1 MGWFNDFTDNVLGID
16 DNKTFGIK
24 NDTFVGEIL
33 DATVGRAVDIAT
45 DVTDWIDDQVED
57 AVDFI
62 QDDIGIDLQ
71 TVAAIGL
78 AFVPGMQA
86 FAGNILAGTLGAVPG
101 LQAAGTIVGGLTTA
115 AGQGIVQGAQI
126 GLGVGTAQQGII
138 AAQGGEFD
146 IEAIGQAGIQ
156 GAAAGGL
163 SAAAIQGAT
172 MGANVLARET
182 SQGLRSIGLDSA
194 ADAVYNVP
202 AGGGPMAPNYLTEGA
217 RYGEKAATGITGQV
231 AATGEFDVMG
241 ALTGIVNPYSGV
253 LGGVTSGLSSQMVSQ
268 GQQQGGQGVAT
279 GGGGYGISSGTQAGT
294 GQPSRSNNQGTS
306 QPTAQFIE
314 TSTGQFGS
322 PGAGGVFGGLD
333 QLGST
338 DAYVDV
344 GQVSDIY
351 AQREVGAMVTA
362 GS

>member
-1 MGWFNDFTDNVLGID
+1 MGWFEDFTDNVLGID
-16 DNKTFGIK
+16 ESKGTFLGIGG
-24 NDTFVGEIL
+24 TVGEIGS
-33 DATVGRAVDIAT
+33 DIVGKFT

-57 AVDFI
+57 AVDFV
-62 QDDIGIDLQ
+62 QDDLGIDLQ

-86 FAGNILAGTLGAVPG
+86 FAGNMLAGTLGAVPG
-101 LQAAGTIVGGLTTA
+101 LSSAGTIVGGLTTA

-126 GLGVGTAQQGII
+126 GLGVGTAQQGIS
-138 AAQGGEFD
+138 AARGGEFD
-146 IEAIGQAGIQ
+146 IEAIGEAGIR
-156 GAAAGGL
+156 GAAAGGI
-163 SAAAIQGAT
+163 SAAAVQGAT
-172 MGANVLARET
+172 MGVNALARET

-194 ADAVYNVP
+194 ADSVYNVS
-202 AGGGPMAPNYLTEGA
+202 ASGGPMAPSYLTEGA
-217 RYGEKAATGITGQV
+217 RYGQKAAAGITGQV

-253 LGGVTSGLSSQMVSQ
+253 LGGVTSGLSSSMMTQ
-268 GQQQGGQGVAT
+268 GQQGGQGAAA
-279 GGGGYGISSGTQAGT
+279 GGAGYGISSGTQAGT

-306 QPTAQFIE
+306 QPTAQFID
-314 TSTGQFGS
+314 TGTGSFGS

-333 QLGST
+333 QLGSS
-338 DAYVDV
+338 DAFVDV